1 VARGKTKKK
10 QAKRL
15 SFTFGT
21 SKKKQ
26 SARAKAALHPGRAL
40 KAAGVVSVLV
50 GVVVGL
56 IFLNRYLRRDL
67 GLGAHIGQIEFAGD
81 KPVWLTEQLY
91 KRVYAAA
98 TAGAKDLRLDETTAA
113 RVQKNIESRLGWL
126 ADVRVQVTD
135 EKIRIFGRWRRPV
148 ALVQWGLEKFYVDA
162 DLVVLDYVPVP
173 ALPIVTLTGLTVG
186 SKTPVAG
193 EVWSADDLNAALAVL
208 TRLQRMDQAV
218 TPDKPLLAEI
228 DSIDVSNFRGR
239 RSKSQPHII
248 LYTKEHTRIIWGAE
262 IGAWQRYLEAT
273 DEEKLAKLYA
283 YYDQYG
289 TLAGVKYINLRDP
302 QQIIHLPVDKY

>member
-1 VARGKTKKK
+1 MV
-10 QAKRL
+10 
-15 SFTFGT
+15 F
-21 SKKKQ
+21 
-26 SARAKAALHPGRAL
+26 
-40 KAAGVVSVLV
+40 VLV
-50 GVVVGL
+50 GVVLGL
-56 IFLNRYLRRDL
+56 VFLNRYLRQDL
-67 GLGAHIGQIEFAGD
+67 GLGTHIGSIEFAGD
-81 KPVWLTEQLY
+81 KPDWLTEQLY

-98 TAGAKDLRLDETTAA
+98 TAGAADLRLYDETTAA
-113 RVQKNIESRLGWL
+113 RVQQNIESRLSWL
-126 ADVRVQVTD
+126 ADVKVQVTA

-162 DLVVLDYVPVP
+162 ELVVLDYVPIP

-186 SKTPVAG
+186 AKTPVAG

-208 TRLQRMDQAV
+208 TRLQRMDEAV

-239 RSKSQPHII
+239 RSKSRPHIV
-248 LYTKEHTRIIWGAE
+248 LYTKDHTQIIWGAE

-273 DEEKLAKLYA
+273 DEQKLAKLYA
-283 YYDQYG
+283 YYEQYG

-302 QQIIHLPVDKY
+302 QKIIYLPIDKY